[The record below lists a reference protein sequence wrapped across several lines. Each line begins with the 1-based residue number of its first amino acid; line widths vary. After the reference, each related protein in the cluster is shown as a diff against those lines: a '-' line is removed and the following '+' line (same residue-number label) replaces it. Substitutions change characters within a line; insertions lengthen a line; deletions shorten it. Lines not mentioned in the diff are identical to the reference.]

1 MLFFFGLNR
10 CQTFPT
16 IWLLRKGGDNMAGK
30 RSNGEGSVT
39 KRSNGTWRAQLM
51 VGYKE
56 DGSAKRVSFS
66 GKTKSEVL
74 EKLREYRNQMDSKI
88 TDAKT
93 LTFSSWADTWYKS
106 YRSQVQPSTYCGYQY
121 TLKLIKAGLGDKI
134 LQNIRL
140 MDVNAYLDTLACKK
154 YSLSQIRKCKAMLI
168 QIFDYAEDNN
178 LILKNPAR
186 RAKITKLQTDNLETK
201 EEKDAFTEEE
211 IKTLEESLNND
222 LLGNSILLMLNTGL
236 RTQELLAL
244 KKEDIA
250 EDGSSIDV
258 NKAIKTVKGIPTL
271 GPPKSKKS
279 RRRVP
284 VPEDKRKYALFL
296 REKGNSGLIWS
307 PPGKDSIYGVGSFR
321 KRYYNA
327 IKQLPVRKLTPHCCR
342 HTYVT
347 RLQAKGVPMEIIA
360 ALVGHSDLKTTS
372 NYLHTSFSTLQ
383 TAVTILNNKER

>member
-1 MLFFFGLNR
+1 
-10 CQTFPT
+10 
-16 IWLLRKGGDNMAGK
+16 MAGK
-30 RSNGEGSVT
+30 RSNGEGCIT
-39 KRSNGTWRAQLM
+39 KRSNGTWRGQLM

-56 DGSAKRVSFS
+56 DGSINRVSFS

-74 EKLREYRNQMDSKI
+74 DKIREYKNQMDSKI

-106 YRSQVQPSTYCGYQY
+106 YQSQVQPSTYCGYQY
-121 TLKLIKAGLGDKI
+121 TLKLIKAGLGDKKLQSI
-134 LQNIRL
+134 LL
-140 MDVNAYLDTLACKK
+140 MDINAYLDSLAFQN
-154 YSLSQIRKCKAMLI
+154 YSMSQIRKCKAMLI

-186 RAKITKLQTDNLETK
+186 RAKITKLRTYALGEK
-201 EEKDAFTEEE
+201 EEKDAFTEDE
-211 IKTLEESLNND
+211 IKTLEEGLKND

-250 EDGSSIDV
+250 EDGSYIDV
-258 NKAIKTVKGIPTL
+258 NKAVKTVEGKSTL

-284 VPEDKRKYALFL
+284 VPQDKQKYALFL
-296 REKGNSGLIWS
+296 REKGNDGLIWS
-307 PPGKDSIYGVGSFR
+307 SSDKNSVYGVGSFR
-321 KRYYNA
+321 KRYYTA
-327 IKQLPVRKLTPHCCR
+327 IKQLPVRKLPPHCCR

-347 RLQAKGVPMEIIA
+347 TLQANGVHMEIIA
-360 ALVGHSDLKTTS
+360 ALVGHSDIKTTS

-383 TAVTILNNKER
+383 HAVSILSNGDR

>member
-1 MLFFFGLNR
+1 
-10 CQTFPT
+10 
-16 IWLLRKGGDNMAGK
+16 MAGK
-30 RSNGEGSVT
+30 RSNGEGCIT
-39 KRSNGTWRAQLM
+39 KRSNGTWRGQLM

-56 DGSAKRVSFS
+56 DGSINRVSFS

-74 EKLREYRNQMDSKI
+74 DKIREYKNQMDSKI

-106 YRSQVQPSTYCGYQY
+106 YQNQVQPSTYCGYQY

-134 LQNIRL
+134 LQSILL
-140 MDVNAYLDTLACKK
+140 MDINAYLDSLASKK
-154 YSLSQIRKCKAMLI
+154 YSMSQIRKCKAMLI

-186 RAKITKLQTDNLETK
+186 RAKITKIQAYTLGAK
-201 EEKDAFTEEE
+201 EEKDAFTEDE
-211 IKTLEESLNND
+211 IKTLEEGLKND

-250 EDGSSIDV
+250 EDGSYIDV
-258 NKAIKTVKGIPTL
+258 NKAVKTVEGKPTL

-284 VPEDKRKYALFL
+284 VPKNKRKYALFL
-296 REKGNSGLIWS
+296 REKGNDGLIWS
-307 PPGKDSIYGVGSFR
+307 PSGKNSVYGVGSFR
-321 KRYYNA
+321 KRYYTA
-327 IKQLPVRKLTPHCCR
+327 IKKLPVRKLPPHCCR

-347 RLQAKGVPMEIIA
+347 TLQAKGVHMEIIA
-360 ALVGHSDLKTTS
+360 ALVGHSDIKTTS

-383 TAVTILNNKER
+383 DAVSILSNGDG

>member
-1 MLFFFGLNR
+1 
-10 CQTFPT
+10 
-16 IWLLRKGGDNMAGK
+16 MAGK
-30 RSNGEGSVT
+30 RSNGEGCIT
-39 KRSNGTWRAQLM
+39 KRSNGTWRGQLM

-56 DGSAKRVSFS
+56 DGSINRVSFS

-74 EKLREYRNQMDSKI
+74 DKIREYKNQMDSKI

-106 YRSQVQPSTYCGYQY
+106 YQNQVQPSTYCGYQY

-134 LQNIRL
+134 LQSILL
-140 MDVNAYLDTLACKK
+140 MDINAYLDSLASKT
-154 YSLSQIRKCKAMLI
+154 YSMSQIRKCKAMLI

-186 RAKITKLQTDNLETK
+186 RAKITKIQAYTLDAK
-201 EEKDAFTEEE
+201 EEKDAFTEDE
-211 IKTLEESLNND
+211 IKTLEEGLKND
-222 LLGNSILLMLNTGL
+222 LLGNGILLMLNTGL

-250 EDGSSIDV
+250 EDGSYIDV
-258 NKAIKTVKGIPTL
+258 NKAVKTVEGKPTL

-284 VPEDKRKYALFL
+284 VPKNKRKYALFL
-296 REKGNSGLIWS
+296 REKGNDGLIWS
-307 PPGKDSIYGVGSFR
+307 PSGKNSVYGVGSFR
-321 KRYYNA
+321 KRYYTA
-327 IKQLPVRKLTPHCCR
+327 IKKLPVRKLPPHCCR

-347 RLQAKGVPMEIIA
+347 TLQAKGVHMEIIA
-360 ALVGHSDLKTTS
+360 ALVGHSDIKTTS
-372 NYLHTSFSTLQ
+372 NYLHTSFLTLQ
-383 TAVTILNNKER
+383 DAVSILSNGDG